1 MQTGLKVNR
10 PHGSICFTIKQQA
23 VLTRVSEGWTNQQ
36 IAHHLKCSEGS
47 VKAVLQQLFSK
58 LGVRKR
64 AQIVRMAFETTLLQL
79 LEGHPSRVN
88 AARMRGTGN

>member
-1 MQTGLKVNR
+1 MEWYE
-10 PHGSICFTIKQQA
+10 PHGSIAFTPKQQM

-47 VKAVLQQLFSK
+47 VKAVIQELFKK

-64 AQIVRMAFETTLLQL
+64 AQIVRMVFEGPLS
-79 LEGHPSRVN
+79 SRSRN
-88 AARMRGTGN
+88 MG

>member
-1 MQTGLKVNR
+1 VQTGLIVKG
-10 PHGSICFTIKQQA
+10 PDGSISFTIKEQA

-47 VKAVLQQLFSK
+47 VKAILQQLFSK

-64 AQIVRMAFETTLLQL
+64 AQIVRMAFERTLMPLQ
-79 LEGHPSRVN
+79 EGLRPKS
-88 AARMRGTGN
+88 ALRG